1 MAILDMFKKKDA
13 KVNPLSMV
21 MDFLSNPNKLKNETI
36 TNVASKIEGEAFDVI
51 YDLKNL
57 YLQENEVM
65 ASILLFKKEGEMH
78 YVLCT
83 FDADDRIVR
92 QLEVENVRE
101 KLLGMAD
108 NLKLF

>member
-1 MAILDMFKKKDA
+1 MAILYMFKKKDA
-13 KVNPLSMV
+13 QVNPLSMV
-21 MDFLSNPNKLKNETI
+21 MDFLSNPNKLKETL
-36 TNVASKIEGEAFDVI
+36 AKQI
-51 YDLKNL
+51 YPATEKSLLNYMDRVE
-57 YLQENEVM
+57 LQENEVM
-65 ASILLFKKEGEMH
+65 ASILLFKREGEMH

>member
-1 MAILDMFKKKDA
+1 
-13 KVNPLSMV
+13 
-21 MDFLSNPNKLKNETI
+21 
-36 TNVASKIEGEAFDVI
+36 
-51 YDLKNL
+51 
-57 YLQENEVM
+57 
-65 ASILLFKKEGEMH
+65 MH